1 MRLGCNSGVVGG
13 PAAVVAHS
21 RGGIAQEKCIRSFAE
36 RRESRVLGSR
46 VGVGR
51 WLCMLLGLRLGRRS
65 EELAAGLVLVLYSA
79 FAAAGRNGMA
89 SWRCTGLDILGDGTG
104 FVRRLERQQ
113 VDLCIVVV
121 EVVCFAAAVSR
132 TNRLTVCSSRFA
144 AD

>member
-1 MRLGCNSGVVGG
+1 
-13 PAAVVAHS
+13 
-21 RGGIAQEKCIRSFAE
+21 
-36 RRESRVLGSR
+36 
-46 VGVGR
+46 
-51 WLCMLLGLRLGRRS
+51 MLLGLRLGRRS

-121 EVVCFAAAVSR
+121 VVG
-132 TNRLTVCSSRFA
+132 
-144 AD
+144 